1 MCMIGMELTN
11 EMLRK
16 EDCSGF
22 AVKRSCARQIH
33 GLKRRSKKEKNS
45 PQFGGNEIE
54 IDFVLVDKNN
64 RKYLKNVRAIRQEL
78 QHRLVDTEIDK
89 KN

>member
-1 MCMIGMELTN
+1 MIGMELAK

-22 AVKRSCARQIH
+22 AVTRSCARQIH
-33 GLKRRSKKEKNS
+33 GLKRRSKKEKS
-45 PQFGGNEIE
+45 SLHYGGNEIE

-64 RKYLKNVRAIRQEL
+64 RKDLKEVRAI
-78 QHRLVDTEIDK
+78 H
-89 KN
+89 